1 MRVGIYSG
9 SFDPITNGHIDIIK
23 RSLNMVDELVIG
35 VLHNK
40 NKKALFD
47 IEDRIYM
54 IKESLIESG
63 VDNSR
68 IAVEASDELLVDFAK
83 KHDATINI
91 RGVRTTTDYEYEM
104 NMALINKELNN
115 DLETVLLIADSKKAI
130 ISSSMVKEIASFRG
144 DIDCFVP
151 KCVSRELKELI
162 KDIK

>member
-1 MRVGIYSG
+1 
-9 SFDPITNGHIDIIK
+9 
-23 RSLNMVDELVIG
+23 MVDKLVIG

-54 IKESLIESG
+54 IKESLIDCG

-68 IAVEASDELLVDFAK
+68 ITVEASDELLVDFAK
-83 KHDATINI
+83 KHGATINI

-104 NMALINKELNN
+104 NMALINKELYK

-130 ISSSMVKEIASFRG
+130 ISSSMVKEIASFKG
-144 DIDCFVP
+144 DVDSFVP
-151 KCVSRELKELI
+151 KCISRELTEVFRKQN
-162 KDIK
+162 